1 MTLPSLRAVPGAAAR
16 SADAIGLLLQAG
28 APPSAPAVVEAGAG
42 AAASVPDAAVTLLLA
57 VVQGLTEFLPISS
70 SGHLVL
76 VEQALSVD
84 GAGGQAGAGLLL
96 PIALHLGTLVA
107 VLIVYR
113 RDVLQILRDL
123 VRGQPREAL
132 LVVLGTLPAGVVG
145 VAFKDYFGELFASG
159 RSAALGLLVTAAL
172 LVVADRARR
181 RAQAAGGGR
190 RALRWTDALAIGCVQ
205 AVAIFPGISRSGS
218 TIAVGMLRGLEP
230 LQAARFSFLLSIPAI
245 LGAAVLEL
253 GSFLEHPPTGPD
265 QLLLGWGLVVA
276 AMVGW
281 AALRVLIAFLNRG
294 AFLWFAAY
302 CAVLGTGYLVF
313 A

>member
-1 MTLPSLRAVPGAAAR
+1 LTFPSLRAVPEAAAR
-16 SADAIGLLLQAG
+16 LVAAAGEGTGVLLQAG
-28 APPSAPAVVEAGAG
+28 APAPALAE

-76 VEQALSVD
+76 VEQALTGEGSES
-84 GAGGQAGAGLLL
+84 GAGLLL

-123 VRGQPREAL
+123 VAGRPREAL
-132 LVVLGTLPAGVVG
+132 LVVLGTLPAGIVG
-145 VAFKDYFGELFASG
+145 VAFKDYFGGLFASG

-190 RALRWTDALAIGCVQ
+190 RELGWTDALVIGCVQ
-205 AVAIFPGISRSGS
+205 AVAIFPGLSRSGS

-294 AFLWFAAY
+294 AFVWFAAY
-302 CAVLGTGYLVF
+302 CAVLGTGYLIF